1 MRRSIENAENIGM
14 FVNSAD
20 RIPLTDGSLSGL
32 FAPRVSQQYRMEQR
46 RRRSQFDRG
55 TSAAER
61 EVAYVQTAGPVAA
74 REANGEVARA
84 PLSPPDV
91 HRGSRRTVLSSDVNS
106 GIRRAP
112 RTRLALPDVNGV
124 GSSPLGLSVDNTE
137 SARRAPLPL
146 PGPSTDII
154 GRAPLSPPEVNNGH
168 ARAPLSP
175 DVGQDVRRA
184 PFTPANVTA
193 GRQTTMWSPID
204 ITHGLRSA
212 PPRTR
217 TVSQIW
223 YEEDEAKRGPITS

>member
-1 MRRSIENAENIGM
+1 
-14 FVNSAD
+14 
-20 RIPLTDGSLSGL
+20 
-32 FAPRVSQQYRMEQR
+32 MEQR

-154 GRAPLSPPEVNNGH
+154 GCAPLSPPEVNNGLARAPLSPPPRVNNAL